1 MVGRS
6 FWARFR
12 FAPLRYND
20 GTPCYFRAACLTV
33 LALCLVAQGL
43 VIGARKDAQ
52 SAQLAQAGENASSA
66 QSLQQDQLTQ
76 GVSGT
81 LQVGQSVSA
90 TVVGTSLSRTTVS
103 APISSH
109 LAIAPNGTNAALAE
123 HSLAATSSLSSA
135 HVAPPR
141 SELDVT
147 LQPSGFWSM
156 LGLSSDEDKLKAQL
170 LKNRRAALVE
180 LLDSAAYFNSCGT
193 INSSYAGCNYR
204 FSKRLKALYD
214 ISVKAD
220 PKGYIIAITAK
231 GEQAQDPCARFT
243 VNAQGEYFAY
253 DQNGAHNLKC
263 FENTEVPKQIMAI
276 SQALQ
281 LLNSEGDEGSA
292 LAARP

>member
-90 TVVGTSLSRTTVS
+90 TAVGPSLSS
-103 APISSH
+103 ATAPVSSH
-109 LAIAPNGTNAALAE
+109 LAIAPNGTNATLGE
-123 HSLAATSSLSSA
+123 RSLTATSSLSTA

-170 LKNRRAALVE
+170 LKNRRAETVRLT
-180 LLDSAAYFNSCGT
+180 STPAA
-193 INSSYAGCNYR
+193 
-204 FSKRLKALYD
+204 RLTPAM
-214 ISVKAD
+214 
-220 PKGYIIAITAK
+220 PGAITASPSASRPSMTFRSRLTLRVTSSRLLLRASRPK
-231 GEQAQDPCARFT
+231 THAPALRSTRRVSTLPTIKT
-243 VNAQGEYFAY
+243 VLTTSSV
-253 DQNGAHNLKC
+253 LKIPRC
-263 FENTEVPKQIMAI
+263 L
-276 SQALQ
+276 SRLWR
-281 LLNSEGDEGSA
+281 SA
-292 LAARP
+292 KRCSF

>member
-20 GTPCYFRAACLTV
+20 GTPCYFRAACLAV

-43 VIGARKDAQ
+43 VLGARKDAQ
-52 SAQLAQAGENASSA
+52 SAQLAQAGENATSA
-66 QSLQQDQLTQ
+66 QTLPQDQLTQ

-90 TVVGTSLSRTTVS
+90 TAVGPSLSS
-103 APISSH
+103 ATAPVSSH
-109 LAIAPNGTNAALAE
+109 FAIAPNGTNATLGE
-123 HSLAATSSLSSA
+123 RSLTATSSLSTA

-281 LLNSEGDEGSA
+281 HLSSEGDDSSA